1 MYNGSII
8 KELLDSKKIPYG
20 DLLKALGM
28 NPKQTSVNTLIRGNP
43 SAKRLE
49 EIADFFGVPID
60 TLFIREGVE
69 LSAEDELKSMS
80 VTSLRNQVAENER
93 LLAVANEN
101 FRHVAA
107 ATAER
112 FGWTGK
118 LEWNVIYWKDPLFNE
133 KMVDF
138 R

>member
-28 NPKQTSVNTLIRGNP
+28 NPKQTSVNSLVRGNP

-49 EIADFFGVPID
+49 EIADFLGVPID
-60 TLFIREGVE
+60 TLFIRESVK

-80 VTSLRNQVAENER
+80 VTSLRSQVAYLREQ
-93 LLAVANEN
+93 LN
-101 FRHVAA
+101 FRDQMLQEKEARIVLL
-107 ATAER
+107 E
-112 FGWTGK
+112 K
-118 LEWNVIYWKDPLFNE
+118 LNSVISQNN
-133 KMVDF
+133 
-138 R
+138 

>member
-49 EIADFFGVPID
+49 EIADFLGVPID
-60 TLFIREGVE
+60 TLFIRESVK

-80 VTSLRNQVAENER
+80 VTSLRNQVAYLREQ
-93 LLAVANEN
+93 LN
-101 FRHVAA
+101 FRDMMLKEKEEHLKEKEARIILL
-107 ATAER
+107 E
-112 FGWTGK
+112 K
-118 LEWNVIYWKDPLFNE
+118 LNSVYSQQIK
-133 KMVDF
+133 
-138 R
+138 

>member
-28 NPKQTSVNTLIRGNP
+28 NPKQTSVNSLVRGNP

-49 EIADFFGVPID
+49 EIADFLGVPID
-60 TLFIREGVE
+60 TLFIRESVK

-80 VTSLRNQVAENER
+80 VTSLMNQVAYLREQ
-93 LLAVANEN
+93 LN
-101 FRHVAA
+101 FRDMMLKEKEEHLKEKEARIILL
-107 ATAER
+107 E
-112 FGWTGK
+112 K
-118 LEWNVIYWKDPLFNE
+118 LNSVYSQQIK
-133 KMVDF
+133 
-138 R
+138 

>member
-28 NPKQTSVNTLIRGNP
+28 NPKHTSVNSLVRGNP

-49 EIADFFGVPID
+49 EIADFLGVPID

-80 VTSLRNQVAENER
+80 VTSLRNQVAYLREQ
-93 LLAVANEN
+93 LN
-101 FRHVAA
+101 FRDMMLKEKEEHLKEKEARIILL
-107 ATAER
+107 E
-112 FGWTGK
+112 K
-118 LEWNVIYWKDPLFNE
+118 LNSVYSQQIK
-133 KMVDF
+133 
-138 R
+138 